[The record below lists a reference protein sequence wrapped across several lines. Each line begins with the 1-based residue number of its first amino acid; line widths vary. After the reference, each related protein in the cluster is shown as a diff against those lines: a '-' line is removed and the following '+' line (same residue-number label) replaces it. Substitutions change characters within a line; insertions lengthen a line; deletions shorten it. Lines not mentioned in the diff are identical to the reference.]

1 MRRGGK
7 RVKSGYGAE
16 VSCPEGASRCAPGTA
31 AMLVVHQ
38 VLRVAEA
45 AAALRFV
52 AECFVRF
59 LRCARAGAGEVADL
73 ALADG
78 IADADDHDDRFI
90 R

>member
-7 RVKSGYGAE
+7 RVKSGDGAE
-16 VSCPEGASRCAPGTA
+16 VRALGAA
-31 AMLVVHQ
+31 LFIHQ
-38 VLRVAEA
+38 ILGVTEA

-52 AECFVRF
+52 AERFVGF
-59 LRCARAGAGEVADL
+59 LRRARAGAGEVADL
-73 ALADG
+73 VLADG